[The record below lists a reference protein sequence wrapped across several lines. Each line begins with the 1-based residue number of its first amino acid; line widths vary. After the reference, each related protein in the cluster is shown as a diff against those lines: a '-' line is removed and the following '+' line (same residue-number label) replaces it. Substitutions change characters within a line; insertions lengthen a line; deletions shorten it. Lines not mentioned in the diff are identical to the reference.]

1 MLCVVIIFTSW
12 TLACLSMAEN
22 IDGDSWNDKLDSL
35 YVRMSVSLSIK
46 LSTWHCHVINVL

>member
-1 MLCVVIIFTSW
+1 MVIIFTSW

-22 IDGDSWNDKLDSL
+22 IDGVVLSTIDDIA
-35 YVRMSVSLSIK
+35 YVS

>member
-35 YVRMSVSLSIK
+35 YVRTSVSLSIK
-46 LSTWHCHVINVL
+46 LSSWHCHVTNVL